1 MARKNY
7 NGIDYDDSMDY
18 ASLMDQAAAARNNE
32 KAAIYERKRN
42 AKIKGEGLDYETTNQ
57 YEQYLPKVDTP
68 YDSVTDY
75 ATLMDKAAASGDYT
89 SAARYEKQRNA
100 KIKGEGLD
108 YETSDYYSQYLPEN
122 RYTYDPS
129 KNGAFSSE
137 NRYTY
142 DPSKNG
148 ASSSENRYTYDPS
161 KNGASSSENR
171 YTYDPSKNDAYQRA
185 NDQATAI
192 YDKIMNR
199 GEFSYDVNKD
209 KLYQQYRDLYA
220 QMGRGAMEDTIGQ
233 AAALTGGYGS
243 TYSQNAGQQA
253 YNSYLQKLNE
263 VVPELYNAAYNRY
276 NQEGQN
282 LMNLYT
288 MARSNADSA
297 YERDYNQW
305 YNRLQLERSD
315 EDTAYNRWYNQ
326 MQLERSDEDTA
337 YNRWYNQMQLERRD
351 DDTAYNRWYNRLQLE
366 RSDEDTAYNRH
377 QTEEQKKLVQE
388 ETDYERKQNAWSR
401 LSSLIT
407 TTGYQPSDEELAAA
421 GMSANEAAYLRQY
434 YQQKLEAASNKSG
447 GSGGGS
453 SRSRG
458 GYGGGGTQPEQP
470 DSPSPY
476 AHKPGSGITHNDI
489 DYTDTSAVKD
499 SAAVAGRVQEM
510 INEGVPIADVNTFIR
525 SASENGLI
533 SDDSAR
539 RLRYMN
545 NSRK

>member
-1 MARKNY
+1 MAKKNY
-7 NGIDYDDSMDY
+7 NGVEFDDSVDY
-18 ASLMDQAAAARNNE
+18 AALMGKAAAAGNNE
-32 KAAIYERKRN
+32 KAAVLERKRN
-42 AKIKGEGLDYETTNQ
+42 AKIQSGGMDYETTNQ
-57 YEQYLPKVDTP
+57 YAQYLPKVDTP
-68 YDSVTDY
+68 YDTQTDY
-75 ATLMDKAAASGDYT
+75 AALMEKAAASGDYT

-108 YETSDYYSQYLPEN
+108 YETSDYYSKYLP
-122 RYTYDPS
+122 
-129 KNGAFSSE
+129 
-137 NRYTY
+137 
-142 DPSKNG
+142 
-148 ASSSENRYTYDPS
+148 
-161 KNGASSSENR
+161 ENR

-185 NDQATAI
+185 NDQATEI

-220 QMGRGAMEDTIGQ
+220 QMGRGAMEDTMGQ

-253 YNSYLQKLNE
+253 YNAYLQKLNE

-288 MARSNADSA
+288 MARNNADSA

-315 EDTAYNRWYNQ
+315 EDTTYNRQ
-326 MQLERSDEDTA
+326 
-337 YNRWYNQMQLERRD
+337 
-351 DDTAYNRWYNRLQLE
+351 
-366 RSDEDTAYNRH
+366 
-377 QTEEQKKLVQE
+377 QTEEQKKLTQE

-407 TTGYQPSDEELAAA
+407 TTGYQPSNEELAAA

-434 YQQKLEAASNKSG
+434 YQQQKAAASNKSG

-453 SRSRG
+453 RRSRRSRSG
-458 GYGGGGTQPEQP
+458 GSPTQATQTDTEVRKNSAAASRLTGGAE
-470 DSPSPY
+470 
-476 AHKPGSGITHNDI
+476 DI
-489 DYTDTSAVKD
+489 SYLKDYTTLAEYEKWWSDLDRQSNGGMSKSGLRALINKWEQEGKI
-499 SAAVAGRVQEM
+499 SEQAANEM
-510 INEGVPIADVNTFIR
+510 YV
-525 SASENGLI
+525 SY
-533 SDDSAR
+533 
-539 RLRYMN
+539 RLTY
-545 NSRK
+545 

>member
-18 ASLMDQAAAARNNE
+18 ASLMDQAAAAGNNE

-42 AKIKGEGLDYETTNQ
+42 AKIKGEGMNYETTNQ
-57 YEQYLPKVDTP
+57 FEQYLPKVDTP
-68 YDSVTDY
+68 YDSTTDY
-75 ATLMDKAAASGDYT
+75 ATLMEKAAASGDYT

-108 YETSDYYSQYLPEN
+108 YETSDYYSKYLP
-122 RYTYDPS
+122 
-129 KNGAFSSE
+129 
-137 NRYTY
+137 
-142 DPSKNG
+142 
-148 ASSSENRYTYDPS
+148 
-161 KNGASSSENR
+161 ENR

-185 NDQATAI
+185 NDQATEI

-199 GEFSYDVNKD
+199 GEFTFDLNKD

-220 QMGRGAMEDTIGQ
+220 QMGRSAMEDTMGQ
-233 AAALTGGYGS
+233 GAALTGGYGS

-253 YNSYLQKLNE
+253 YNAYLQKLNE
-263 VVPELYNAAYNRY
+263 VVPELYTAAYDRY

-315 EDTAYNRWYNQ
+315 EDTAYNRQ
-326 MQLERSDEDTA
+326 
-337 YNRWYNQMQLERRD
+337 
-351 DDTAYNRWYNRLQLE
+351 
-366 RSDEDTAYNRH
+366 
-377 QTEEQKKLVQE
+377 QTEEQKKLTQE

-434 YQQKLEAASNKSG
+434 YQQQSAAASNKSG

-453 SRSRG
+453 RRG
-458 GYGGGGTQPEQP
+458 GSGYGGGGTQTEQT

-489 DYTDTSAVKD
+489 DITDASAVKD
-499 SAAVAGRVQEM
+499 AAAVAGRVKEM
-510 INEGVPIADVNTFIR
+510 INEGVPIADVNAFIR

>member
-1 MARKNY
+1 MAKKNY
-7 NGIDYDDSMDY
+7 NGVEFDDSVDY
-18 ASLMDQAAAARNNE
+18 ATLMDQAAAAGNNE
-32 KAAIYERKRN
+32 KAAVLERKRN
-42 AKIKGEGLDYETTNQ
+42 AKIQSGGMDYETTNQ
-57 YEQYLPKVDTP
+57 YAQYLPKVDTP
-68 YDSVTDY
+68 YDTQTDY
-75 ATLMDKAAASGDYT
+75 ASLMEKAAASGDYT
-89 SAARYEKQRNA
+89 SAARYEKLRNA

-108 YETSDYYSQYLPEN
+108 YETSDYYSKYLP
-122 RYTYDPS
+122 
-129 KNGAFSSE
+129 
-137 NRYTY
+137 
-142 DPSKNG
+142 
-148 ASSSENRYTYDPS
+148 
-161 KNGASSSENR
+161 ENR

-220 QMGRGAMEDTIGQ
+220 QMGRGAMEDTMGQ

-253 YNSYLQKLNE
+253 YNAYLQKLNE

-315 EDTAYNRWYNQ
+315 EDAAYNRQ
-326 MQLERSDEDTA
+326 
-337 YNRWYNQMQLERRD
+337 
-351 DDTAYNRWYNRLQLE
+351 
-366 RSDEDTAYNRH
+366 
-377 QTEEQKKLVQE
+377 QTEENRRLTQE

-421 GMSANEAAYLRQY
+421 GMSANEAAYLQQY
-434 YQQKLEAASNKSG
+434 YQQQKAAASNKSG

-453 SRSRG
+453 RRSRS
-458 GYGGGGTQPEQP
+458 GYGGGGTQPGKT

-489 DYTDTSAVKD
+489 DITDASAVE
-499 SAAVAGRVQEM
+499 SAAAVAGRVKEM
-510 INEGVPIADVNTFIR
+510 IKEGVPIADVNAFIR

-533 SDDSAR
+533 SDDSAI

>member
-1 MARKNY
+1 MAKKNY
-7 NGIDYDDSMDY
+7 NGVEFDDSVDY
-18 ASLMDQAAAARNNE
+18 AALMDKAAAAGNNE
-32 KAAIYERKRN
+32 KAAVLERKRN
-42 AKIKGEGLDYETTNQ
+42 AKIQSGNMDYETTNQ
-57 YEQYLPKVDTP
+57 YAQYLPKVDTP
-68 YDSVTDY
+68 YDSATDY
-75 ATLMDKAAASGDYT
+75 AALMGKAAASGDYT

-108 YETSDYYSQYLPEN
+108 YETSDYYSKYLPEN
-122 RYTYDPS
+122 RY
-129 KNGAFSSE
+129 A
-137 NRYTY
+137 
-142 DPSKNG
+142 
-148 ASSSENRYTYDPS
+148 
-161 KNGASSSENR
+161 
-171 YTYDPSKNDAYQRA
+171 YDPSKNDAYQRA
-185 NDQATAI
+185 NDQATEI

-209 KLYQQYRDLYA
+209 KIYQQYRDLYA
-220 QMGRGAMEDTIGQ
+220 QMGRGAMEDTMGQ

-253 YNSYLQKLNE
+253 YNAYLQKLNE
-263 VVPELYNAAYNRY
+263 VVPELYNAAYDRY

-288 MARSNADSA
+288 MARNNADNA

-305 YNRLQLERSD
+305 YNRLQLERGD
-315 EDTAYNRWYNQ
+315 EDTTYNRQ
-326 MQLERSDEDTA
+326 
-337 YNRWYNQMQLERRD
+337 
-351 DDTAYNRWYNRLQLE
+351 
-366 RSDEDTAYNRH
+366 
-377 QTEEQKKLVQE
+377 QTEENRRLTQE

-407 TTGYQPSDEELAAA
+407 TTGYQPSNEELAAA

-434 YQQKLEAASNKSG
+434 YQQQKAAVSNKSG

-453 SRSRG
+453 RRSRSRS
-458 GYGGGGTQPEQP
+458 GYGGGGTQPGKTG
-470 DSPSPY
+470 SPSPY

-499 SAAVAGRVQEM
+499 SAAVAGRVKEM

>member
-1 MARKNY
+1 MAKKNY
-7 NGIDYDDSMDY
+7 NGVEFDDSVDY
-18 ASLMDQAAAARNNE
+18 AALMDKAAAAGDNE
-32 KAAIYERKRN
+32 KAAVLERKRN
-42 AKIKGEGLDYETTNQ
+42 AKIQSGGMDYETTNQ
-57 YEQYLPKVDTP
+57 YAQYLPKADTP
-68 YDSVTDY
+68 YETQTDY
-75 ATLMDKAAASGDYT
+75 GALMDKAAASGDYT
-89 SAARYEKQRNA
+89 SAARYEKLRNA

-108 YETSDYYSQYLPEN
+108 YETSDYYSKYLP
-122 RYTYDPS
+122 
-129 KNGAFSSE
+129 
-137 NRYTY
+137 
-142 DPSKNG
+142 
-148 ASSSENRYTYDPS
+148 
-161 KNGASSSENR
+161 ENR

-220 QMGRGAMEDTIGQ
+220 QMGRGAMEDTMGQ

-288 MARSNADSA
+288 MARSNADNA

-315 EDTAYNRWYNQ
+315 EDTAYNRK
-326 MQLERSDEDTA
+326 
-337 YNRWYNQMQLERRD
+337 
-351 DDTAYNRWYNRLQLE
+351 
-366 RSDEDTAYNRH
+366 
-377 QTEEQKKLVQE
+377 QTEEQKKLTQE

-434 YQQKLEAASNKSG
+434 YQQQSAAASNKSG

-453 SRSRG
+453 RGSRSG
-458 GYGGGGTQPEQP
+458 GSPTQATQTDTEVRKNSAAASRLTGGAE
-470 DSPSPY
+470 
-476 AHKPGSGITHNDI
+476 DI
-489 DYTDTSAVKD
+489 SYLNDYTTLAEYEKWWSELDRQSNGGMSKSGLRALINKWEQEGKI
-499 SAAVAGRVQEM
+499 SEQAANEM
-510 INEGVPIADVNTFIR
+510 YV
-525 SASENGLI
+525 SY
-533 SDDSAR
+533 
-539 RLRYMN
+539 RLTY
-545 NSRK
+545 

>member
-1 MARKNY
+1 MAKKNY
-7 NGIDYDDSMDY
+7 NGVEFDDSIDY
-18 ASLMDQAAAARNNE
+18 AALMDKAAAAGNNE
-32 KAAIYERKRN
+32 KAAVLEKKRN
-42 AKIKGEGLDYETTNQ
+42 AKIQSGGMDYETTNQ
-57 YEQYLPKVDTP
+57 YAQYLPKVDTP
-68 YDSVTDY
+68 YDTQTDY
-75 ATLMDKAAASGDYT
+75 AALMEKAAASGDYT

-108 YETSDYYSQYLPEN
+108 YETSDYYSKYLP
-122 RYTYDPS
+122 
-129 KNGAFSSE
+129 
-137 NRYTY
+137 
-142 DPSKNG
+142 
-148 ASSSENRYTYDPS
+148 
-161 KNGASSSENR
+161 ENR

-220 QMGRGAMEDTIGQ
+220 QMGRSAMEDTMGR

-253 YNSYLQKLNE
+253 YNAYLQKLNE

-288 MARSNADSA
+288 MARNNADSA

-315 EDTAYNRWYNQ
+315 EDTTYNRQ
-326 MQLERSDEDTA
+326 
-337 YNRWYNQMQLERRD
+337 
-351 DDTAYNRWYNRLQLE
+351 
-366 RSDEDTAYNRH
+366 
-377 QTEEQKKLVQE
+377 QTEENRRLTQE

-407 TTGYQPSDEELAAA
+407 TTGYQPSGEELAAA

-434 YQQKLEAASNKSG
+434 YQQQKAAASNKSG

-453 SRSRG
+453 RRSRSRSGSSPTRATQTDTEVRKNSAAASRLTG
-458 GYGGGGTQPEQP
+458 GAE
-470 DSPSPY
+470 
-476 AHKPGSGITHNDI
+476 DI
-489 DYTDTSAVKD
+489 SYLKDYTTLAEYEKWWSELDRQSNGGMSKSGLRALINKWEQEGKI
-499 SAAVAGRVQEM
+499 SEQAANEM
-510 INEGVPIADVNTFIR
+510 YV
-525 SASENGLI
+525 SY
-533 SDDSAR
+533 
-539 RLRYMN
+539 RLTY
-545 NSRK
+545 

>member
-1 MARKNY
+1 MAKKNY
-7 NGIDYDDSMDY
+7 NGVEFDDSVDY
-18 ASLMDQAAAARNNE
+18 ATLMDQAAAAGNNE
-32 KAAIYERKRN
+32 KAAVLERKRN
-42 AKIKGEGLDYETTNQ
+42 AKIQSGGMDYETTNQ
-57 YEQYLPKVDTP
+57 YAQYLPKVDTP
-68 YDSVTDY
+68 YDTQTDY
-75 ATLMDKAAASGDYT
+75 ASLMEKAAASGDYT
-89 SAARYEKQRNA
+89 SAARYEKLRNA

-108 YETSDYYSQYLPEN
+108 YETSDYYSKYLP
-122 RYTYDPS
+122 
-129 KNGAFSSE
+129 
-137 NRYTY
+137 
-142 DPSKNG
+142 
-148 ASSSENRYTYDPS
+148 
-161 KNGASSSENR
+161 ENR

-199 GEFSYDVNKD
+199 GEFTFDLNKD

-220 QMGRGAMEDTIGQ
+220 QMGRGAMEDTMGQ

-282 LMNLYT
+282 LMSLYT

-315 EDTAYNRWYNQ
+315 EDTTYNRQ
-326 MQLERSDEDTA
+326 
-337 YNRWYNQMQLERRD
+337 
-351 DDTAYNRWYNRLQLE
+351 
-366 RSDEDTAYNRH
+366 
-377 QTEEQKKLVQE
+377 QTEENRRLTQE

-421 GMSANEAAYLRQY
+421 GMSANEAAYLQQY
-434 YQQKLEAASNKSG
+434 YQQQKAAASNKSG

-453 SRSRG
+453 RRSRS
-458 GYGGGGTQPEQP
+458 GYGGGGTQPGKT

-489 DYTDTSAVKD
+489 DITDASAVE
-499 SAAVAGRVQEM
+499 SAAAVAGRVKEM
-510 INEGVPIADVNTFIR
+510 IKEGVPIADVNAFIR

-533 SDDSAR
+533 SDDSAI

>member
-75 ATLMDKAAASGDYT
+75 ATLMEKAAASGDYT

-108 YETSDYYSQYLPEN
+108 YETSDYYSQYLP
-122 RYTYDPS
+122 
-129 KNGAFSSE
+129 
-137 NRYTY
+137 
-142 DPSKNG
+142 
-148 ASSSENRYTYDPS
+148 ENRYTYDPS

-220 QMGRGAMEDTIGQ
+220 QMGRGAMEDTMGQ

-326 MQLERSDEDTA
+326 MQLERRDE
-337 YNRWYNQMQLERRD
+337 
-351 DDTAYNRWYNRLQLE
+351 DTAYNRWYNRLQLE

-458 GYGGGGTQPEQP
+458 GYGGGGTQPEKTV
-470 DSPSPY
+470 SPSPY

>member
-1 MARKNY
+1 
-7 NGIDYDDSMDY
+7 MDY
-18 ASLMDQAAAARNNE
+18 
-32 KAAIYERKRN
+32 
-42 AKIKGEGLDYETTNQ
+42 GTTNQ
-57 YEQYLPKVDTP
+57 YAQYLPKADTP
-68 YDSVTDY
+68 YDTQTDY
-75 ATLMDKAAASGDYT
+75 GALMDKAAASGDYT
-89 SAARYEKQRNA
+89 SAARYEKLRNA

-108 YETSDYYSQYLPEN
+108 YETSDYSKYLP
-122 RYTYDPS
+122 
-129 KNGAFSSE
+129 
-137 NRYTY
+137 
-142 DPSKNG
+142 
-148 ASSSENRYTYDPS
+148 
-161 KNGASSSENR
+161 ENR

-199 GEFSYDVNKD
+199 GEFTFDLNKD

-220 QMGRGAMEDTIGQ
+220 QMGRGAMEDTMGQ

-263 VVPELYNAAYNRY
+263 VVPELYTAAYNRY

-315 EDTAYNRWYNQ
+315 EDTAYNRK
-326 MQLERSDEDTA
+326 
-337 YNRWYNQMQLERRD
+337 
-351 DDTAYNRWYNRLQLE
+351 
-366 RSDEDTAYNRH
+366 
-377 QTEEQKKLVQE
+377 QTEEQKKLAQE

-434 YQQKLEAASNKSG
+434 YQQQKAASSNKSG

-453 SRSRG
+453 RRSG
-458 GYGGGGTQPEQP
+458 SGYGGGGTQPGKT

-489 DYTDTSAVKD
+489 DITDASAVE
-499 SAAVAGRVQEM
+499 SAAAVAGRVKEM
-510 INEGVPIADVNTFIR
+510 IKEGVPIADVNAFIR

-533 SDDSAR
+533 SDDSAI

>member
-57 YEQYLPKVDTP
+57 YEQYLPKEHTP

-89 SAARYEKQRNA
+89 SAALYERQRNA

-108 YETSDYYSQYLPEN
+108 YETSDYYSQYLP
-122 RYTYDPS
+122 
-129 KNGAFSSE
+129 
-137 NRYTY
+137 
-142 DPSKNG
+142 
-148 ASSSENRYTYDPS
+148 ENRYTYDPS

-220 QMGRGAMEDTIGQ
+220 QMGRGAMEDTMGQ

-253 YNSYLQKLNE
+253 YNAYLQKLNE

-282 LMNLYT
+282 LMNLYS

-315 EDTAYNRWYNQ
+315 EDTTYNRQ
-326 MQLERSDEDTA
+326 
-337 YNRWYNQMQLERRD
+337 
-351 DDTAYNRWYNRLQLE
+351 
-366 RSDEDTAYNRH
+366 
-377 QTEEQKKLVQE
+377 QTEEQKKLTQE

-434 YQQKLEAASNKSG
+434 YQQQKAAASNKSG

-453 SRSRG
+453 RRSRSG
-458 GYGGGGTQPEQP
+458 GSPTQATQTDTEVRKNSAAASRLTGGAE
-470 DSPSPY
+470 
-476 AHKPGSGITHNDI
+476 DI
-489 DYTDTSAVKD
+489 SYLKDYTTLAEYEKWWSELDRQSNGGMSKSGLRALINKWEQEGKI
-499 SAAVAGRVQEM
+499 SEQAANEM
-510 INEGVPIADVNTFIR
+510 YV
-525 SASENGLI
+525 SY
-533 SDDSAR
+533 
-539 RLRYMN
+539 RLTY
-545 NSRK
+545 

>member
-129 KNGAFSSE
+129 KNGA
-137 NRYTY
+137 
-142 DPSKNG
+142 
-148 ASSSENRYTYDPS
+148 
-161 KNGASSSENR
+161 SSSENR

-220 QMGRGAMEDTIGQ
+220 QMGRGAMEDTMGQ

-297 YERDYNQW
+297 YERDYN
-305 YNRLQLERSD
+305 
-315 EDTAYNRWYNQ
+315 RWYNQ
-326 MQLERSDEDTA
+326 MQLERSDDDTA

-366 RSDEDTAYNRH
+366 RSDEDTAYNRQ

-453 SRSRG
+453 SRSRS
-458 GYGGGGTQPEQP
+458 GYGGGGTKTEQP

-489 DYTDTSAVKD
+489 DITDASAVE
-499 SAAVAGRVQEM
+499 SAAAVAGRVKEM
-510 INEGVPIADVNTFIR
+510 INEGVPIADVNAFIR

-533 SDDSAR
+533 SDDSAI

>member
-1 MARKNY
+1 MAKKNY
-7 NGIDYDDSMDY
+7 NGVEFDDSVDY
-18 ASLMDQAAAARNNE
+18 AALMDKAAAAGDNE
-32 KAAIYERKRN
+32 KAAILERKRN
-42 AKIKGEGLDYETTNQ
+42 AKIQSGGMDYETTNQ
-57 YEQYLPKVDTP
+57 YAQYLPKVDTP
-68 YDSVTDY
+68 YDTQTDY
-75 ATLMDKAAASGDYT
+75 AALMEKAAASGDYT

-108 YETSDYYSQYLPEN
+108 YETSDYYSKYLP
-122 RYTYDPS
+122 
-129 KNGAFSSE
+129 
-137 NRYTY
+137 
-142 DPSKNG
+142 
-148 ASSSENRYTYDPS
+148 
-161 KNGASSSENR
+161 ENR

-220 QMGRGAMEDTIGQ
+220 QMGRSAMEDTMGR

-253 YNSYLQKLNE
+253 YNAYLQKLNE

-288 MARSNADSA
+288 MARNNADSA

-315 EDTAYNRWYNQ
+315 EDTTYNRQ
-326 MQLERSDEDTA
+326 
-337 YNRWYNQMQLERRD
+337 
-351 DDTAYNRWYNRLQLE
+351 
-366 RSDEDTAYNRH
+366 
-377 QTEEQKKLVQE
+377 QTEENRRLTQE

-407 TTGYQPSDEELAAA
+407 TTGYQPSGEELAAA

-434 YQQKLEAASNKSG
+434 YQQQKAAASNKSG

-453 SRSRG
+453 RRSRSRSGSSPTRATQTDTEVRKNSAAASRLTG
-458 GYGGGGTQPEQP
+458 GAE
-470 DSPSPY
+470 
-476 AHKPGSGITHNDI
+476 DI
-489 DYTDTSAVKD
+489 SYLKDYTTLAEYEKWWSELDRQSNGGMSKSGLRALINKWEQEGKI
-499 SAAVAGRVQEM
+499 SEQAANEM
-510 INEGVPIADVNTFIR
+510 YV
-525 SASENGLI
+525 SY
-533 SDDSAR
+533 
-539 RLRYMN
+539 RLTY
-545 NSRK
+545 

>member
-1 MARKNY
+1 MAKKNY
-7 NGIDYDDSMDY
+7 NGVEFDDSVDY
-18 ASLMDQAAAARNNE
+18 ATLMDQAAAAGNNE
-32 KAAIYERKRN
+32 KAAVLERKRN
-42 AKIKGEGLDYETTNQ
+42 AKIQSGGMDYETTNQ
-57 YEQYLPKVDTP
+57 YAQYLPKVDTP
-68 YDSVTDY
+68 YDTQTDY
-75 ATLMDKAAASGDYT
+75 ASLMEKAAASGDYT
-89 SAARYEKQRNA
+89 SAARYEKLRNA

-108 YETSDYYSQYLPEN
+108 YETSDYYSKYLP
-122 RYTYDPS
+122 
-129 KNGAFSSE
+129 
-137 NRYTY
+137 
-142 DPSKNG
+142 
-148 ASSSENRYTYDPS
+148 
-161 KNGASSSENR
+161 ENR

-199 GEFSYDVNKD
+199 GEFTFDLNKD

-220 QMGRGAMEDTIGQ
+220 QMGRGAMEDTMGQ

-253 YNSYLQKLNE
+253 YNAYLQKLNE

-282 LMNLYT
+282 LMNLYS

-315 EDTAYNRWYNQ
+315 EDTAYNRQ
-326 MQLERSDEDTA
+326 
-337 YNRWYNQMQLERRD
+337 
-351 DDTAYNRWYNRLQLE
+351 
-366 RSDEDTAYNRH
+366 
-377 QTEEQKKLVQE
+377 QTEEQKKLTQE

-434 YQQKLEAASNKSG
+434 YQQQKAAASNKSG

-453 SRSRG
+453 RRS
-458 GYGGGGTQPEQP
+458 
-470 DSPSPY
+470 
-476 AHKPGSGITHNDI
+476 GSGGSPTQATQTDTEVRKNSAAASRLTGGAEDI
-489 DYTDTSAVKD
+489 SYLSDYTTLAEYEKWWSELDRQSNGGMSKSGLRALINKWEQEGKI
-499 SAAVAGRVQEM
+499 SEQAANEM
-510 INEGVPIADVNTFIR
+510 YV
-525 SASENGLI
+525 SY
-533 SDDSAR
+533 
-539 RLRYMN
+539 RLTY
-545 NSRK
+545 

>member
-1 MARKNY
+1 MAKKNY
-7 NGIDYDDSMDY
+7 NGVEFDDSVDY
-18 ASLMDQAAAARNNE
+18 AALMDKAAAAGNNE
-32 KAAIYERKRN
+32 KAAVLEKKRN
-42 AKIKGEGLDYETTNQ
+42 AKIQSGGMDYETTNQ
-57 YEQYLPKVDTP
+57 YAQYLPKVDTP
-68 YDSVTDY
+68 YDTQTDY
-75 ATLMDKAAASGDYT
+75 AALMEKAAASGDYT

-108 YETSDYYSQYLPEN
+108 YETSDYYSKYLP
-122 RYTYDPS
+122 
-129 KNGAFSSE
+129 
-137 NRYTY
+137 
-142 DPSKNG
+142 
-148 ASSSENRYTYDPS
+148 
-161 KNGASSSENR
+161 ENR

-220 QMGRGAMEDTIGQ
+220 QMGRSAMEDTMGR

-253 YNSYLQKLNE
+253 YNAYLQKLNE

-288 MARSNADSA
+288 MARNNADSA

-315 EDTAYNRWYNQ
+315 EDTTYNRQ
-326 MQLERSDEDTA
+326 
-337 YNRWYNQMQLERRD
+337 
-351 DDTAYNRWYNRLQLE
+351 
-366 RSDEDTAYNRH
+366 
-377 QTEEQKKLVQE
+377 QTEENRRLTQE

-407 TTGYQPSDEELAAA
+407 TTGYQPSGEELAAA
-421 GMSANEAAYLRQY
+421 GMSANEVAYLRQY
-434 YQQKLEAASNKSG
+434 YQQQKAAASNKSG

-453 SRSRG
+453 RRSRSRSGSSPTRATQTDTEVRKNSAAASRLTG
-458 GYGGGGTQPEQP
+458 GAE
-470 DSPSPY
+470 
-476 AHKPGSGITHNDI
+476 DI
-489 DYTDTSAVKD
+489 SYLKDYTTLAEYEKWWSELDRQSNGGMSKSGLRALINKWEQEGKI
-499 SAAVAGRVQEM
+499 SEQAANEM
-510 INEGVPIADVNTFIR
+510 YV
-525 SASENGLI
+525 SY
-533 SDDSAR
+533 
-539 RLRYMN
+539 RLTY
-545 NSRK
+545 